1 MFWKQEKGVMTLDA
15 ALGLMFSVF
24 LFFTVVTTAL
34 TLKTE
39 LYLQQVLLH
48 ATKETAYYSYLLTK
62 TQQKELSKEVGEL
75 VNYALTFANGVQQG
89 KKQLETL
96 TTFDKNQVT
105 DLEGMTKENVLNGV
119 ISMKN
124 NRYVT
129 QAVAKYLFKQ
139 YIPGNSDTSKN
150 QFLKNMGVLGGLEG
164 ISFAGSFLHAKKRTS
179 DITPKDM
186 YVTLEISYRLRGM
199 YYHQFDYHHTIKNS
213 ITLKVKTGG

>member
-48 ATKETAYYSYLLTK
+48 ATKETAHYSYLLTK
-62 TQQKELSKEVGEL
+62 TQQKELSQEVGEL